1 MQKKECIICREIKNE
16 NLFSEEH
23 IIPDSLGGTIK
34 ISEVCKKCN
43 EEMGKKL
50 DYHLTDFISNRIYR
64 KKEGALCQLCRK
76 ICRKRGSFKSTWNRC
91 EGLFFK

>member
-1 MQKKECIICREIKNE
+1 MESKKCIICREIKNE

-34 ISEVCKKCN
+34 ITEVCKKCN

-50 DYHLTDFISNRIYR
+50 DYYLTNFILNRIYR
-64 KKEGALCQLCRK
+64 KKYK
-76 ICRKRGSFKSTWNRC
+76 ISGKTGTLP
-91 EGLFFK
+91 EI